1 MASTGNKHVPSSLTS
16 DAKQSDQKKNGDSSD
31 KKLKSIK
38 IKLSKESNSAVLSD
52 HEGSITSSVKDHKTS
67 KSNKIPKKRKAQD
80 DTTDAT
86 AARKAPMKSSKS
98 ADSTKKDKK
107 VKKTEV
113 KPKGPVDVERQC
125 GVPLPQGGLC
135 ARSLTCKSHSMGSKR
150 AVTGRSQPYDIL
162 LAQYQKKNHAKLSM
176 STFCGAILVW

>member
-1 MASTGNKHVPSSLTS
+1 MSTIGKKSVPQTFSSASENDEKRKISETSDKRPKSFKIKISGDGASTNG
-16 DAKQSDQKKNGDSSD
+16 SDQ
-31 KKLKSIK
+31 
-38 IKLSKESNSAVLSD
+38 
-52 HEGSITSSVKDHKTS
+52 EGPGTS
-67 KSNKIPKKRKAQD
+67 KGSKSSKLPKKRKA
-80 DTTDAT
+80 TEEGAS
-86 AARKAPMKSSKS
+86 ARKAPLKSNKMD
-98 ADSTKKDKK
+98 DSLKKKDKN
-107 VKKTEV
+107 KKTEV

-176 STFCGAILVW
+176 SKHLGSYFMLVY